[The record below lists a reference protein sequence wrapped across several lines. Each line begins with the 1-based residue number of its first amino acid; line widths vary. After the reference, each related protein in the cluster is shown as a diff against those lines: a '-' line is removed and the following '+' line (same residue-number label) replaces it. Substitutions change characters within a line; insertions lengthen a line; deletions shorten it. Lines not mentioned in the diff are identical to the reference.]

1 MPTGHTI
8 SVRRPRP
15 AVNPR
20 IPALPSPV
28 LVLPCYQPTTERR
41 PHPRTQVPAP
51 AALLWSASRRPCSS
65 SEPEPASQGTAP
77 LANPG
82 SSGLLGRWPTM
93 LLSPEPESS
102 ISLLCDLS
110 LHRRVRSSV
119 VVTKNHLAAPRQS
132 RPLFPLSSHPPV
144 RLFLKHPFSQ
154 ILRCNFYDLEKR

>member
-8 SVRRPRP
+8 SVRRPHP

-20 IPALPSPV
+20 IPALPSAV
-28 LVLPCYQPTTERR
+28 LVLPCYRRAATASKNTSTCPRSSPLVGQSPTMF
-41 PHPRTQVPAP
+41 
-51 AALLWSASRRPCSS
+51 LS

-144 RLFLKHPFSQ
+144 RLFFKHPFSQ
-154 ILRCNFYDLEKR
+154 ILRCNFYDLQKR